1 MRRLALL
8 SMLLLGGRFAA
19 AQEAHPID
27 PYAPYDDCDDE
38 GTVIDEDD
46 EMAPADDDAEAAQPF
61 EAELAPYGD
70 WVTDDTYGEVWMP
83 SEQIVGPDFTP
94 YATGGYW
101 GNTEYGWTWVSDF
114 DWGWAPFHYGRW
126 ARMPS
131 HRWCWVPGRTW
142 GPGWVTWRHG
152 GGYTGW
158 APLPPRRWVR
168 DHRSGGHHNV
178 PGWRFAS
185 STSLGGRMH
194 YVNGRSVV
202 GYTAPVRNVRT
213 MALGHAT
220 VRYNAGPAS
229 TVSPGRLAQVAPRM
243 MPRFNQTAGRGPASG
258 YARPQR
264 VYNTTGYAAPTRT
277 YAAPARGYAGPARS
291 YAPPARTY
299 APPMRTYA
307 PPARSYAGPRPVYR
321 APVMRAPTVAR
332 PMPSQ
337 SFHSAPAPA
346 TRSMPVRTGGGHAN
360 VRHR

>member
-27 PYAPYDDCDDE
+27 PYAPTDDQTDE

-70 WVTDDTYGEVWMP
+70 WVTDDTYGEIWVP
-83 SEQIVGPDFTP
+83 SEQVVGPDFVP
-94 YATGGYW
+94 YSSAGYW

-126 ARMPS
+126 ARLPS

-168 DHRSGGHHNV
+168 DHRHHNV

-185 STSLGGRMH
+185 SASMGGRMH

-202 GYTAPVRNVRT
+202 GYTTPVRNVRT
-213 MALGHAT
+213 MALGHTT
-220 VRYNAGPAS
+220 VRYNAGPSS
-229 TVSPGRLAQVAPRM
+229 TAAPGRLAQVAPRM
-243 MPRFNQTAGRGPASG
+243 MPRFNSMS
-258 YARPQR
+258 RPQH
-264 VYNTTGYAAPTRT
+264 YATPART
-277 YAAPARGYAGPARS
+277 YTA
-291 YAPPARTY
+291 PARTY
-299 APPMRTYA
+299 APPPARGYAPVRGYAAPARTYA
-307 PPARSYAGPRPVYR
+307 APRPAYR
-321 APVMRAPTVAR
+321 APVMHSPTVAR
-332 PMPSQ
+332 PMPS
-337 SFHSAPAPA
+337 FRPAPAPAPA
-346 TRSMPVRTGGGHAN
+346 TRSMPVRTGGHAA